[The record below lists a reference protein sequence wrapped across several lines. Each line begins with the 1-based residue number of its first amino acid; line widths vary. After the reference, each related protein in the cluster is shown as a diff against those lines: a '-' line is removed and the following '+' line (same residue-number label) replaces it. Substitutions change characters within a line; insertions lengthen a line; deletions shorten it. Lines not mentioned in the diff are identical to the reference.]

1 MSGSAESAKPKA
13 YDVFNGDADGI
24 CALHQLRLAEPR
36 EATLVTGVKRDIELL
51 QRVPSETDVGVDATV
66 LDISLDA
73 NVASLA
79 RLLEAG
85 GHVRYFDHHSARQAF
100 SHPKLDF
107 FWDDSLDV
115 CTSILVD
122 RYLRGR
128 FRQWA
133 IVAAFGDN
141 LRSSARRL
149 ATTIGLSENHT
160 AALDELG
167 RMLNYNAYG
176 DSTDDLYVSPQ
187 ALYTAVHQFVDPLD
201 FIAGS
206 PYFGLLMDGYRD
218 DAARAEALLPE
229 RRWAQGE
236 FYVLPDAPWARRFS
250 GEFANRLASQRPT
263 ASFAVLTAKPDGSY
277 AVSVRSGS
285 PEIHTAHGLC
295 EKFQSGG
302 GRKAAAGINCL
313 PVTQL
318 DEFIAAFA
326 AYFAVGRTPATDADS
341 PPDSVHEPFHQEEN
355 SR

>member
-1 MSGSAESAKPKA
+1 MSRSAASTGSKA
-13 YDVFNGDADGI
+13 FDVFNGDADGI

-36 EATLVTGVKRDIELL
+36 DATLVTGVKRDIELL
-51 QRVPSETDVGVDATV
+51 QRVPSERDVDVTV

-73 NVASLA
+73 NVSSLA

-85 GHVRYFDHHSARQAF
+85 GRVNYFDHHSARQAF
-100 SHPKLDF
+100 AHPKLDF
-107 FWDDSLDV
+107 FWDDSPAV

-141 LRSSARRL
+141 LRASARRL
-149 ATTIGLSENHT
+149 AATIGLSENHVE
-160 AALDELG
+160 ALDELG

-176 DSTDDLYVSPQ
+176 DSTDDLHVAPQ
-187 ALYTAVHQFVDPLD
+187 TLYRAVHQFVDPLE
-201 FIAGS
+201 FIASS
-206 PYFGLLMDGYRD
+206 PYFRLLADGYSD
-218 DAARAEALLPE
+218 DAIRAEALVPE
-229 RRWAQGE
+229 RQWAEGE
-236 FYVLPDAPWARRFS
+236 LYVLPDAPWARRIS
-250 GEFANRLASQRPT
+250 GDFANRLASQRPT

-295 EKFQSGG
+295 GKFPSGG

-326 AYFAVGRTPATDADS
+326 AYFVVGRTPATDAAG
-341 PPDSVHEPFHQEEN
+341 PPDSIHEPFHQEEN

>member
-1 MSGSAESAKPKA
+1 MSTRTASAKPKA

-24 CALHQLRLAEPR
+24 CALHQLRLFEPR
-36 EATLVTGVKRDIELL
+36 DATLVTGVKRDIKLL
-51 QRVPSETDVGVDATV
+51 HRVPSERDVDVTV

-79 RLLEAG
+79 RLLKAG
-85 GHVRYFDHHSARQAF
+85 GRVSYFDHHSARQAF
-100 SHPKLDF
+100 VHPKLDF
-107 FWDDSLDV
+107 CWDDSPDV

-122 RYLRGR
+122 RYLQGR

-141 LRSSARRL
+141 LSTSARRL
-149 ATTIGLSENHT
+149 ATTIELSEKHI

-176 DSTDDLYVSPQ
+176 DSAEDLYVSPQ
-187 ALYTAVHQFVDPLD
+187 ALYTAVHQCVDPLD

-218 DAARAEALLPE
+218 DAVRAEALLPE
-229 RRWAQGE
+229 QRWAHGE
-236 FYVLPDAPWARRFS
+236 LYVLPDAPWARRFS
-250 GEFANRLASQRPT
+250 GEFANRVASQRPT

-285 PEIHTAHGLC
+285 PEVHAAHGLC
-295 EKFQSGG
+295 GKFPSGG

-313 PVTQL
+313 PAAQFDNFTT
-318 DEFIAAFA
+318 AFA
-326 AYFAVGRTPATDADS
+326 AYFAVGRAPATNIDS
-341 PPDSVHEPFHQEEN
+341 PPDSIHEPFHQEEN